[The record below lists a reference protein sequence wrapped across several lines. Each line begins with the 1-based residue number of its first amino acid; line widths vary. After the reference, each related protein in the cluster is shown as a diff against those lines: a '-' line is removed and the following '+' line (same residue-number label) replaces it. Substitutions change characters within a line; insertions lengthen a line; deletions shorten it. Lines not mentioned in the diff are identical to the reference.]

1 MRTRRRFINNLRR
14 SSNSA
19 LQLVIARFENFHA
32 FDRAAR
38 EMAVWGEVPS
48 MNNTEIV
55 QKGYECFGSGDV
67 PGLLELLADDVRWSV
82 PEIENAPFAGS
93 RSGRNAVGEF
103 FTQLVEAEDM
113 TRFEPLEFI
122 AEGDK
127 VVVLGES
134 EATVRSTGKSYQTDW
149 VHVFHVHDGKITEF
163 QEFFDNA
170 AATRA
175 FQKTAAAI

>member
-1 MRTRRRFINNLRR
+1 
-14 SSNSA
+14 
-19 LQLVIARFENFHA
+19 
-32 FDRAAR
+32 
-38 EMAVWGEVPS
+38 

-55 QKGYECFGSGDV
+55 QKGYEYFGNGDI
-67 PGLLELLADDVRWSV
+67 PGLLALFSDDIEWEV

-93 RSGRNAVGEF
+93 RTGIASVGEF
-103 FTQLVEAEDM
+103 FTQLDAAEDI

-134 EATVRSTGKSYQTDW
+134 AATVRETGKIYETDW
-149 VHVFHVHDGKITEF
+149 VHVFHLRDGKIAGF
-163 QEFFDNA
+163 HEFFDNA

-175 FQKTAAAI
+175 FQKTAAA

>member
-1 MRTRRRFINNLRR
+1 
-14 SSNSA
+14 
-19 LQLVIARFENFHA
+19 
-32 FDRAAR
+32 
-38 EMAVWGEVPS
+38 

-55 QKGYECFGSGDV
+55 QKGYECFGKGDV
-67 PGLLELLADDVRWSV
+67 PGLLELFAEDIQWTV

-93 RSGRNAVGEF
+93 RTGTTAVAEF
-103 FTQLVEAEDM
+103 FTQLVEAEDI
-113 TRFEPLEFI
+113 TRFEPLEFV

-134 EATVRSTGKSYQTDW
+134 EATVRSTGKTYQTEW
-149 VHVFHVHDGKITEF
+149 VHVFHVHDGKVKEF

>member
-1 MRTRRRFINNLRR
+1 
-14 SSNSA
+14 
-19 LQLVIARFENFHA
+19 
-32 FDRAAR
+32 
-38 EMAVWGEVPS
+38 

-55 QKGYECFGSGDV
+55 QKGYECFGNGDI
-67 PGLLELLADDVRWSV
+67 PGLLALFADDIAWTV
-82 PEIENAPFAGS
+82 PTIENAPFAGS
-93 RSGRNAVGEF
+93 RTGIASVGEF
-103 FTQLVEAEDM
+103 FTQLSEAEDI

-149 VHVFHVHDGKITEF
+149 VHVFHVQDGKVKEF

-175 FQKTAAAI
+175 FQKTATA

>member
-1 MRTRRRFINNLRR
+1 
-14 SSNSA
+14 
-19 LQLVIARFENFHA
+19 
-32 FDRAAR
+32 
-38 EMAVWGEVPS
+38 

-55 QKGYECFGSGDV
+55 QSAYECFGKGDI
-67 PGLLELLADDVRWSV
+67 PGLMTTLSDDIEWSV
-82 PEIENAPFAGS
+82 PEIENAAFAGS
-93 RSGRNAVGEF
+93 RTGKEAVGEF

-134 EATVRSTGKSYQTDW
+134 EATVRSTGKTYQTDW
-149 VHVFHVHDGKITEF
+149 VHVFHVQDGKIKEF
-163 QEFFDNA
+163 REFFDNA

-175 FQKTAAAI
+175 FQKMAAAI